1 MANLYSDV
9 AGVLRTD
16 QVRLDSSSINAANA
30 TTPGY
35 RRSLPAIG
43 AFDRVFKAA
52 GEKAAGAIGPTP
64 RAAMVNGV
72 DLTPAGLMAT
82 GRALDLAID
91 GPGFFAFSDGSSTWL
106 ARTVSLHVN
115 EQGVLVG
122 PSGKRIVGDVGLLKD
137 STSPSIDAAGQ
148 VFSGSQML
156 GRLTI
161 FMPESVAKL
170 QSIDGVFFETDQDN
184 LNERRPDQYSVRAGF
199 LESSNSDGL
208 KEMTGVMATLRH
220 YESVIRLLQGYD
232 ELLGRTISKL
242 GEV

>member
-1 MANLYSDV
+1 
-9 AGVLRTD
+9 
-16 QVRLDSSSINAANA
+16 
-30 TTPGY
+30 
-35 RRSLPAIG
+35 
-43 AFDRVFKAA
+43 
-52 GEKAAGAIGPTP
+52 
-64 RAAMVNGV
+64 
-72 DLTPAGLMAT
+72 
-82 GRALDLAID
+82 
-91 GPGFFAFSDGSSTWL
+91 
-106 ARTVSLHVN
+106 
-115 EQGVLVG
+115 
-122 PSGKRIVGDVGLLKD
+122 
-137 STSPSIDAAGQ
+137 
-148 VFSGSQML
+148 ML